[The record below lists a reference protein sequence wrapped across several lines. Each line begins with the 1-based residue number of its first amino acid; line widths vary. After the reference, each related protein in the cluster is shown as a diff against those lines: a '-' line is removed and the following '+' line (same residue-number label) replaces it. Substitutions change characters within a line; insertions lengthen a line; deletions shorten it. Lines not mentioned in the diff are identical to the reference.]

1 MTESTVFENNPNVS
15 VAAANGPPQRMTQPL
30 ISPTGE
36 CHFGVEVRG
45 VDLADCTTSDLDWVR
60 QVWSDSPL
68 LLIRGQLLSEDALM
82 EFSRFFG
89 ELEVVVRTDIHSRH
103 NPEVALVSNLYL
115 EDGSNIGGLGTYE
128 LRWHSDQSYR
138 TRPATGAIFFALEIP
153 PEGGNTRWID
163 MVQAWATLDPQ
174 VQDKLSGRH
183 GLFAYQMYNTDITDE
198 PGSNDIRARTPD
210 AIHPL
215 VLTHPRNG
223 QKSLYFDPSQTYAL
237 EGLEPAES
245 DELIEH
251 LSAHVSQP
259 QFIQEH
265 KWKMGDVMFWDNSRL
280 LHSRNAFNPLHP
292 RLAKRTTVFL
302 DSKWFPVPA

>member
-1 MTESTVFENNPNVS
+1 MTEPVS
-15 VAAANGPPQRMTQPL
+15 SPQRITQPL
-30 ISPTGE
+30 VSPRGE
-36 CHFGVEVRG
+36 CHFGLEAMG
-45 VDLADCTTSDLDWVR
+45 VALSDPDLNDLQWLR

-68 LLIRGQLLSEDALM
+68 MLVRNQLLSEQSLM

-89 ELEVVVRTDIHSRH
+89 DLETVVRTDIHSRH

-163 MVQAWATLDPQ
+163 MVQAWNTLDADMQ
-174 VQDKLSGRH
+174 RKVEGRH
-183 GLFAYQMYNTDITDE
+183 GLFAYQMYDTDITDE
-198 PGSNDIRARTPD
+198 PGSQQIRERTPD
-210 AIHPL
+210 ARHPM

-223 QKSLYFDPSQTYAL
+223 QKSLYFDPSQTYAID
-237 EGLEPAES
+237 GLES
-245 DELIEH
+245 DESAALVAH
-251 LSAHVSQP
+251 LSAHVEQP
-259 QFIQEH
+259 SFIQEH
-265 KWKMGDVMFWDNSRL
+265 QWKMGDVMFWDNSRL
-280 LHSRNAFNPLHP
+280 LHSRCAFDPLHP

-302 DSKWFPVPA
+302 DADWFPVPA